1 MSGDEYLKSLDMRVV
16 VGRFDAFHLPRIVQL
31 IQHAHRFNLTAHRYT
46 EAECEAL
53 MSDPG
58 VLPLYVKLSDRLE
71 DHGLIG
77 IVVLSP
83 KGEELLILDWVMNE
97 GVLDR
102 GVEQYLMN
110 VVVGQA
116 QSRGCTRV
124 SGEYIRAAENGM
136 VSDFFAQFG
145 FTMIGDDPDHT
156 LWVLPVSAYEPVET
170 WIQAGESAALTK

>member
-1 MSGDEYLKSLDMRVV
+1 MSVDEYLKSLDMRVA
-16 VGRFDAFHLPRIVQL
+16 VGRFDRSHLVSIAQL
-31 IQHAHRFNLTAHRYT
+31 IQQSDRFNLTAHRYT

-53 MSDPG
+53 MNDPS
-58 VLPLYVKLSDRLE
+58 VLPLYVRLSDRLE

-110 VVVGQA
+110 LVV
-116 QSRGCTRV
+116 
-124 SGEYIRAAENGM
+124 E
-136 VSDFFAQFG
+136 
-145 FTMIGDDPDHT
+145 
-156 LWVLPVSAYEPVET
+156 
-170 WIQAGESAALTK
+170 

>member
-1 MSGDEYLKSLDMRVV
+1 MSGDEYLKSLDMRMA
-16 VGRFDAFHLPRIVQL
+16 VGRFDAFHLPRIAQF
-31 IQHAHRFNLTAHRYT
+31 IRQSDRFNLTAHRYT

-53 MSDPG
+53 MNDPG

-71 DHGLIG
+71 DHGLVG

-83 KGEELLILDWVMNE
+83 KGEELVILDWVMSDS
-97 GVLDR
+97 VLDR
-102 GVEQYLMN
+102 GVEQHLMN
-110 VVVGQA
+110 LVVEQA

-124 SGEYIRAAENGM
+124 SGEYIRIAENGM